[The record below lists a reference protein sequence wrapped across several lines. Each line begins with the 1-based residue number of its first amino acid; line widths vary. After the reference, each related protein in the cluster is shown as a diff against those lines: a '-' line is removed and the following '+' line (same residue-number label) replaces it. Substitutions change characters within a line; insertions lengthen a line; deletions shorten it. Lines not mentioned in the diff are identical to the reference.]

1 MRPEAVSTKH
11 LGQRSA
17 RNSDQYCFFGIKK
30 SHYAQLSSLTLS
42 NHRASHKHTENTPTD
57 IRLTAIYETIELW
70 KQVVFQVMNSFVFLL
85 FQVVCSALQG
95 QPFVYMFANCSL
107 LLEINIYYKHLCA
120 VAMTSTRNSLVICAK
135 ANYFI
140 KGKIFTK

>member
-30 SHYAQLSSLTLS
+30 SHYAQLSTLTLS
-42 NHRASHKHTENTPTD
+42 NRRASRKHTENTPTD

-70 KQVVFQVMNSFVFLL
+70 KQTGCFSSDEQFCFSAFLGRVFSLTRTAFCLHVCKLFIALGNKYLL
-85 FQVVCSALQG
+85 
-95 QPFVYMFANCSL
+95 
-107 LLEINIYYKHLCA
+107 
-120 VAMTSTRNSLVICAK
+120 
-135 ANYFI
+135 
-140 KGKIFTK
+140 